1 MENIDTSVPSILYIQ
16 NQSETDIY
24 KMIVDY
30 NKSLRSD
37 CSTFEKQFSKGIDR
51 LRSWLLLY
59 QTNISWNPY
68 TNPHGCYES
77 TFADLTDKERIF
89 CLTALLI
96 TYQVFGDGNHR
107 TAYHFYEK
115 HTGYAISERLKQ
127 NINDFYR
134 YHDYTTIKVNSDL
147 INKLKGLGY

>member
-68 TNPHGCYES
+68 T
-77 TFADLTDKERIF
+77 ERIF